1 MRSDVSISK
10 KIRRAGERIHR
21 SMVRLGVTAGVLT
34 LLAACTPP
42 RTPNP
47 YSGRFGHMMYYG
59 YGGMFMWLLFLILA
73 GMLIYFVV
81 TQARKPSGPEG
92 PPETPLDILKK
103 RYARGEID
111 KAEFERL
118 KKDLEA

>member
-1 MRSDVSISK
+1 MHPIPIKSMLMRRGNHLLGAARGFGVA
-10 KIRRAGERIHR
+10 AGA
-21 SMVRLGVTAGVLT
+21 LL
-34 LLAACTPP
+34 LLAACTP

-47 YSGRFGHMMYYG
+47 VAGGFGHMMYYG

-81 TQARKPSGPEG
+81 TQARKPPGQTG
-92 PPETPLDILKK
+92 PPESPIDILKK

-111 KAEFERL
+111 KQEFDRL
-118 KKDLEA
+118 KKDLES